1 MSDDCRAMELLLAR
15 DASPTIR
22 YTITAVIEVRNMRKL
37 LFAST
42 LALFAGAAQADDLL
56 GLYAGAGITRAKV
69 QDIFHTD
76 FNLSNTSWKV
86 YAGFRPLGF
95 PFGIDV
101 DYMDLGSAAAGTF
114 QGVGHADAKAFAAY
128 AVGYL
133 PIPAPNIDVYGKAG
147 LARWQFDGNLAQQ
160 QGLFSVSDNGTDFA
174 WGVGLQVHFLE
185 RFAARVEYEHFN
197 IRDADNVQLYSL
209 GVSYTIL

>member
-1 MSDDCRAMELLLAR
+1 
-15 DASPTIR
+15 
-22 YTITAVIEVRNMRKL
+22 MRKL
-37 LFAST
+37 LLAST

-69 QDIFHTD
+69 EDIFHTD

-86 YAGFRPLGF
+86 YAGFRPAGF
-95 PFGIDV
+95 PLGIDV

-114 QGVGHADAKAFAAY
+114 EGVGHADAKAFAAY

-147 LARWQFDGNLAQQ
+147 LARWQFNGNVGQP
-160 QGLFSVSDNGTDFA
+160 GLFAVSDNGTDFA

-197 IRDADNVQLYSL
+197 IRDADDVQLYSL